1 MIENFSDRV
10 KQVFTNSELIAKNN
24 TNMYITP
31 AHCAAAIF
39 QNLSKNMELILK
51 ELNVNIN
58 DVLYKIDDV
67 LIKLP
72 KITSD
77 NYEIKFHQ
85 DFERLI
91 RSSITLSKE
100 FGDKYVTEEFL
111 LLGIVS
117 ENFEISRAL
126 HSEKINK
133 SRVKKAIESLRKGK
147 KAMTET
153 AESNF
158 NTLEKYA
165 NDVTLLAS
173 SGKLDPVIGRDEEIR
188 RVIQVLSRRTKNN
201 PVLIGEPGVGKT
213 AIVEGLAIRIINE
226 DVPDTIKSKKIY
238 SLDLAS
244 LIAGSK
250 FRGDFE
256 ERLKALLNEVSER
269 SSEIILFIDELHTLV
284 GAGASDGSMDASN
297 MLKPAL
303 ARGELHC
310 IGATT
315 INEYR
320 NYIEKDSALAR
331 RFQPVYVEEPT
342 VENTISI
349 LRGLKEKYEL
359 HHGITITDQALIGA
373 TELSARYI
381 NERFL
386 PDKAIDLID
395 EAASKKRIELDSK
408 PEELDELDR
417 KIIQLKIE
425 KQALKKEKEGNLQSK
440 NKLKLVEENLKELE
454 RSSSQLSDI
463 WRSNKSLIDQQQKK
477 KIELENYR
485 NELIIAKR
493 DGNLER
499 AGELSYDIIP
509 NLENELKKIENNT
522 ETEDQEKLL
531 DRNVHH
537 EDIAKVVS
545 KWTGIPVDRMMDDE
559 RSKLINLEK
568 ILMKKII
575 GQEDPLSKIS
585 HALRRARSGLA
596 DKDRP
601 LGSFL
606 FLGPT
611 GVGKTE
617 TAKCLA
623 EFLFDDK
630 ASIVRFDMSEYM
642 EKHSVSRLIGSPPGY
657 IGHEEGGALTE
668 IVRRRPYKVILF
680 DEIEK
685 AHPDILNI
693 LLQVLDDG
701 RLTDGK
707 GRTVDFRNTILIL
720 TSNMGAKYFEGDI
733 MKNEENNDFKLVKDN
748 VMTSV
753 KSHLRAEFIN
763 RLDEILFF
771 TKLSK
776 SNIFDIVELEL
787 NNLKLKLKEMSI
799 FVNWTKDV
807 VDILSL
813 EGFDP
818 EFGARP
824 IKRVIRDLVENNI
837 SEMIMKNE
845 ITKNNT
851 INLNVNN
858 REIKFEIN

>member
-10 KQVFTNSELIAKNN
+10 KEVFTNSEQIAKNN
-24 TNMYITP
+24 KNMYITP

-58 DVLYKIDDV
+58 DALHKIDDV

-117 ENFEISRAL
+117 ENFEISTAL

-213 AIVEGLAIRIINE
+213 AIVEGLAIRIIDE

-359 HHGITITDQALIGA
+359 HHGITITDQALVGA

-425 KQALKKEKEGNLQSK
+425 KQTLKKEKEGNLQSK

-559 RSKLINLEK
+559 KSKLINLEK

-575 GQEDPLSKIS
+575 GQEEPLFKIS

-685 AHPDILNI
+685 AHPDVLNI

-733 MKNEENNDFKLVKDN
+733 MKNEENSHFKLDKDN